1 VTKKRIILPKT
12 RTHRDKIALS
22 EKGKKVS
29 KETKSKIAEAATGR
43 VFPEEVKKK
52 ISESVNATKGMND
65 EQRHRFT
72 YERDWRADHERM
84 ANMQMEEDLRTCAE
98 MKDANLYKDVK
109 KSRGYR
115 QMRRVWDPTGR
126 VSDGFY
132 YGRIWWPLVAEKD
145 VPSDG
150 KP

>member
-22 EKGKKVS
+22 EKGKKLS
-29 KETKSKIAEAATGR
+29 KESKAR
-43 VFPEEVKKK
+43 
-52 ISESVNATKGMND
+52 ISEVQKGKTLTEAHKKAVLEGVEATKGMNA
-65 EQRHRFT
+65 EQRHRFI

-84 ANMQMEEDLRTCAE
+84 ANMQMEEDLRVCAE

-126 VSDGFY
+126 VSDGY
-132 YGRIWWPLVAEKD
+132 
-145 VPSDG
+145 
-150 KP
+150 